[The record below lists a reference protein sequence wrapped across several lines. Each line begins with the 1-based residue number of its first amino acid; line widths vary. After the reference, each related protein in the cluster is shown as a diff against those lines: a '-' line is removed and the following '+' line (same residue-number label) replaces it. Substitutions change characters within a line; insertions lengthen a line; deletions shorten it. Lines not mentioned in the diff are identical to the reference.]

1 MKIACAAASVLL
13 AILVSS
19 CSSGLDRRY
28 LDATLTER
36 LELPPDLIESS
47 DDSSFELPSTI
58 TADGELGRGQVP
70 VVARVESL
78 KLESSGDMYW
88 LSVEQPVDDLY
99 RMVRNF
105 WSEEGYQLIV
115 DEPAIG
121 IMQTEW
127 IYKEVGGDQRS
138 DNWFLRIFDS
148 SDLSASQ
155 DQFRTRIERGPGDE
169 NRIYIAHRGTE
180 YQHVFDPRD
189 TGRNTTGDETEDSQW
204 RFRQPDPELEIEMLS
219 RLMLYLGLRQAE
231 VEAQV
236 ADVRLYA
243 PQAFMHLDSEENS
256 PYLIIKSPY
265 QIAWNRILHQLDRLN
280 FEVEKKEFKSG
291 LTEEGVITV
300 KTLMKEESDDGGF
313 FSFFSGSDTQQRRM
327 VLVLSEETHELTR
340 VDIENSAGDF
350 DSSPEAVEFI
360 NLLYRQIR

>member
-1 MKIACAAASVLL
+1 MKIARAAASVLL
-13 AILVSS
+13 AILITS
-19 CSSGLDRRY
+19 CSGGLDRRY

-36 LELPPDLIESS
+36 LELPPDLIETS
-47 DDSSFELPSTI
+47 DESNFELPSTI
-58 TADGELGRGQVP
+58 FGDGEIGRGQVP

-78 KLESSGDMYW
+78 KLQSSGDMYW

-105 WSEEGYQLIV
+105 WSEEGYQLVV

-127 IYKEVGGDQRS
+127 IYKEEGGDQRS

-189 TGRNTTGDETEDSQW
+189 TGRNTASDEEDSQW
-204 RFRQPDPELEIEMLS
+204 RFRQPEPELEIEMLS
-219 RLMLYLGLRQAE
+219 RLMIYLGLRQAE
-231 VEAQV
+231 VESQV
-236 ADVRLYA
+236 ANVSLYS

-291 LTEEGVITV
+291 ITEEGVITV
-300 KTLMKEESDDGGF
+300 KTQVEEEADDGGF
-313 FSFFSGSDTQQRRM
+313 FSFFSGSDTRQRRM

-340 VDIENSAGDF
+340 VNIENSDGDL
-350 DSSPEAVEFI
+350 DTSAEGAEFL